1 MRIGEAARRLG
12 VTPQYLRWAEAK
24 GKIPSPRTVL
34 GQRAYSEADVA
45 LLRRVGVGSKPPKLK
60 SVEEAVLE
68 ASG

>member
-24 GKIPSPRTVL
+24 GKIPGPRMVL

-45 LLRRVGVGSKPPKLK
+45 LLRRVGVGSKPRKLK
-60 SVEEAVLE
+60 PAEEVLVETSL
-68 ASG
+68 